1 MIIWAALKDPQ
12 HQTRPLSGLT
22 AVPVALS
29 VLSSWL
35 IHVNLIIGNILVIPL
50 VGMYGTQKIV
60 AIWPERACLWP
71 GSSYRLSGFI
81 PKNHDRSRGGA
92 VADPL
97 YQRIANDLRGQ
108 IETGQLEPGSQLP
121 PEEKLGKLFDASRNT
136 IRDAIKFL
144 INLGLVETRA
154 GQGTFVVDPP
164 DPLVTTLTTKHP
176 GLGGGEGAAYLTEAS
191 ERNPRST
198 IPTVELQT
206 ALGEIAYRLGVPE
219 GTPVVS
225 RHERR
230 FIRSKRAGQAEGTGA
245 GEVAEPETVEATAVD
260 AGQPMTR
267 RRGETPWSMQTS
279 FYPRRYALK
288 AERLLD
294 NEDIHEGTVKYLKD
308 TLDLEQVGY
317 RDWIT
322 VRAPKNDEVGFFG
335 LPPDGRIPVFEIFR
349 TAFDQ
354 NGDPMRVTV
363 TIFPVDR
370 QQFIIDV
377 GEVPAPQFKPA
388 KWPQ

>member
-1 MIIWAALKDPQ
+1 M
-12 HQTRPLSGLT
+12 
-22 AVPVALS
+22 
-29 VLSSWL
+29 
-35 IHVNLIIGNILVIPL
+35 
-50 VGMYGTQKIV
+50 
-60 AIWPERACLWP
+60 
-71 GSSYRLSGFI
+71 
-81 PKNHDRSRGGA
+81 
-92 VADPL
+92 ADPL
-97 YQRIANDLRGQ
+97 YRRIADDLRAR
-108 IETGQLEPGSQLP
+108 IETGQLKPGSQLP
-121 PEEKLGKLFDASRNT
+121 PEEQLGELFKTSRNT

-164 DPLVTTLTTKHP
+164 DPLVTTLTTREP
-176 GLGGGEGAAYLTEAS
+176 GLGGGEGTAYLNEAN
-191 ERNPRST
+191 ERHPRSD

-206 ALGEIAYRLGVPE
+206 ALGEIAYRLGLPD

-230 FIRSKRAGQAEGTGA
+230 YIRSKRASQPTALDS
-245 GEVAEPETVEATAVD
+245 GEA
-260 AGQPMTR
+260 
-267 RRGETPWSMQTS
+267 PWSLQTS
-279 FYPRRYALK
+279 FYPRSFALQG

-294 NEDIHEGTVKYLKD
+294 NEDIKEGTVNYLKK
-308 TLDLEQVGY
+308 TLHLEQVGY

-322 VRAPKNDEVGFFG
+322 VRSPNSNEVGFFG

-354 NGDPMRVTV
+354 NGRPMRVTV

-377 GEVPAPQFKPA
+377 GRVPALQFEPA
-388 KWPQ
+388 KRPS

>member
-1 MIIWAALKDPQ
+1 M
-12 HQTRPLSGLT
+12 
-22 AVPVALS
+22 
-29 VLSSWL
+29 
-35 IHVNLIIGNILVIPL
+35 
-50 VGMYGTQKIV
+50 
-60 AIWPERACLWP
+60 
-71 GSSYRLSGFI
+71 
-81 PKNHDRSRGGA
+81 
-92 VADPL
+92 ADPL
-97 YQRIANDLRGQ
+97 YRRIADDLRSQ

-121 PEEKLGKLFDASRNT
+121 PEKKLGELFQASRNT

-154 GQGTFVVDPP
+154 GQGTFVADPP
-164 DPLVTTLTTKHP
+164 DPLVTTLTTKEP

-191 ERNPRST
+191 ERHPRSD

-230 FIRSKRAGQAEGTGA
+230 FIRSKRASQ
-245 GEVAEPETVEATAVD
+245 PTALD
-260 AGQPMTR
+260 SD
-267 RRGETPWSMQTS
+267 ETPWPTQTS
-279 FYPRRYALK
+279 FYPRRFALQG

-294 NEDIHEGTVKYLKD
+294 NEDIEEGTVNYLERS
-308 TLDLEQVGY
+308 LRLEQVGY

-322 VRAPKNDEVGFFG
+322 VRAPNNDEVGFFG
-335 LPPDGRIPVFEIFR
+335 LPPDRRIPVFEIFR

-354 NGDPMRVTV
+354 NGKPMRVTV
-363 TIFPVDR
+363 TIFPADR

-377 GEVPAPQFKPA
+377 GEVPAPQYEPA
-388 KWPQ
+388 KRPQ

>member
-1 MIIWAALKDPQ
+1 M
-12 HQTRPLSGLT
+12 
-22 AVPVALS
+22 
-29 VLSSWL
+29 
-35 IHVNLIIGNILVIPL
+35 
-50 VGMYGTQKIV
+50 
-60 AIWPERACLWP
+60 
-71 GSSYRLSGFI
+71 
-81 PKNHDRSRGGA
+81 
-92 VADPL
+92 ADPL
-97 YQRIANDLRGQ
+97 YRRIADDLRTQ
-108 IETGQLEPGSQLP
+108 IETGQLERGKQLP
-121 PEEKLGKLFDASRNT
+121 PEAELSDRFGASRNT

-164 DPLVTTLTTKHP
+164 DPLVTKLTSDSP
-176 GLGGGEGAAYLTEAS
+176 GLGGGEGAAYLSEAS
-191 ERNPRST
+191 ERHPRSA

-206 ALGEIAYRLGVPE
+206 ALGEIAFRLGVPE

-230 FIRSKRAGQAEGTGA
+230 FIRSKHASQ
-245 GEVAEPETVEATAVD
+245 PTALESD
-260 AGQPMTR
+260 
-267 RRGETPWSMQTS
+267 ETPWSMQTS
-279 FYPRRYALK
+279 FYPRRFALQG

-294 NEDIHEGTVKYLKD
+294 NEDIVEGTVKYLKD
-308 TLDLEQVGY
+308 TLGLEQVGY

-322 VRAPKNDEVGFFG
+322 VRAPNNVEVGFFG

-354 NGDPMRVTV
+354 NGKPMRVTV

-377 GEVPAPQFKPA
+377 GEVPAPQFEPA
-388 KWPQ
+388 NRST

>member
-1 MIIWAALKDPQ
+1 M
-12 HQTRPLSGLT
+12 
-22 AVPVALS
+22 AVPL
-29 VLSSWL
+29 
-35 IHVNLIIGNILVIPL
+35 
-50 VGMYGTQKIV
+50 
-60 AIWPERACLWP
+60 
-71 GSSYRLSGFI
+71 YR
-81 PKNHDRSRGGA
+81 
-92 VADPL
+92 
-97 YQRIANDLRGQ
+97 RIADDLRAQ

-121 PEEKLGKLFDASRNT
+121 PEEKLGELFKASRNT

-144 INLGLVETRA
+144 ISLSLVETRA

-164 DPLVTTLTTKHP
+164 DPLVTTLTTQHP
-176 GLGGGEGAAYLTEAS
+176 AIGGGEGAAYLNEAN
-191 ERNPRST
+191 ERHPRST

-206 ALGEIAYRLGVPE
+206 ALGKIAYRLGVPE

-230 FIRSKRAGQAEGTGA
+230 FIRSKRAGQ
-245 GEVAEPETVEATAVD
+245 PTALD
-260 AGQPMTR
+260 SD
-267 RRGETPWSMQTS
+267 ETPWSMQTS
-279 FYPRRYALK
+279 FYPRRFATGG

-294 NEDIHEGTVKYLKD
+294 NEDIKEGTVEYLKR
-308 TLDLEQVGY
+308 TLKLTQVGY

-322 VRAPKNDEVGFFG
+322 VRAPKDDEVGFFG
-335 LPPDGRIPVFEIFR
+335 LPPDGRVPVFEIFR

-354 NGDPMRVTV
+354 NGKPMRVTV

-377 GEVPAPQFKPA
+377 GEVPAPQFEPA

>member
-1 MIIWAALKDPQ
+1 M
-12 HQTRPLSGLT
+12 
-22 AVPVALS
+22 V
-29 VLSSWL
+29 
-35 IHVNLIIGNILVIPL
+35 
-50 VGMYGTQKIV
+50 
-60 AIWPERACLWP
+60 
-71 GSSYRLSGFI
+71 
-81 PKNHDRSRGGA
+81 
-92 VADPL
+92 DPL
-97 YQRIANDLRGQ
+97 YRRIADDLRTQ
-108 IETGQLEPGSQLP
+108 IETGQLERGKQLP
-121 PEEKLGKLFDASRNT
+121 PEAELSDRFGASRNT

-164 DPLVTTLTTKHP
+164 DPLVTELTSDSP
-176 GLGGGEGAAYLTEAS
+176 GLSGGEGAAYLSEAS
-191 ERNPRST
+191 ERHPRSD

-206 ALGEIAYRLGVPE
+206 ALGEIAFRLGVPD

-230 FIRSKRAGQAEGTGA
+230 YIRSKHASQ
-245 GEVAEPETVEATAVD
+245 PTALESD
-260 AGQPMTR
+260 
-267 RRGETPWSMQTS
+267 ETPWSMQTS
-279 FYPRRYALK
+279 FYPRRFALQG

-294 NEDIHEGTVKYLKD
+294 NEDIKQGTVKYLKD
-308 TLDLEQVGY
+308 TLGLEQVGY

-322 VRAPKNDEVGFFG
+322 VRAPNNDEVGFFG

-354 NGDPMRVTV
+354 NGQPMRVTV

-377 GEVPAPQFKPA
+377 GEVPAPQFEPA
-388 KWPQ
+388 KRPQ